1 MCPVSY
7 VNKMYPEISATEPCP
22 PKVRIGISACLLGQE
37 VRYNGGHKRD
47 DFLVDTFG
55 QFVEW
60 VPVCPEVE
68 LGMGTPRPPIRLE
81 KLNGGVRLRMPS
93 TGQDL
98 TEPMRDF
105 SRQRVEALASL
116 ELDGYVLKKD
126 SPSCGLERVKIY
138 HGAGAPMKDGRGL
151 FAQALVARLPH
162 LPVEEEGRLNDP
174 LLRENFITRVFVHH
188 RWQEGERGGWTRA
201 SLMRFHERHKF
212 LLMARNQS
220 AMRRLGKLLGE
231 SGKADSV
238 PDLAESYLA
247 GLTETLSRPASRR
260 GHANVLHHLLGF
272 VSDGLDRQD
281 RAELVETIERYR
293 QGLVPLVVP
302 LTLVR
307 HHVRRQGVD
316 YLRDQVYLE
325 PHPHEL
331 MLLNHV

>member
-1 MCPVSY
+1 MV
-7 VNKMYPEISATEPCP
+7 PEISATEPCP

-68 LGMGTPRPPIRLE
+68 LGMGTPRPAIRLE
-81 KLNGGVRLRMPS
+81 RVNGGVRLRRPS
-93 TGQDL
+93 TGQDF
-98 TEPMRDF
+98 TDPMQDF
-105 SRQRVEALASL
+105 SRQRVEALAAL

-126 SPSCGLERVKIY
+126 SPSCGLLRVKIY
-138 HGAGAPMKDGRGL
+138 HGAGAPQKDGVGV

-162 LPVEEEGRLNDP
+162 LPMEEEGRLNDP

-188 RWQEGERGGWTRA
+188 RWQEEEKAGWSRS

-231 SGKADSV
+231 SERGDSV
-238 PDLAESYLA
+238 PDLADAYLA

-260 GHANVLHHLLGF
+260 GHANVLHHLQGF
-272 VSDGLDRQD
+272 ISDGLDRQD
-281 RAELVETIERYR
+281 RAELLETIERYR

-307 HHVRRQGVD
+307 HHVRRQGVS

>member
-1 MCPVSY
+1 
-7 VNKMYPEISATEPCP
+7 MYPEISATEPGP

-37 VRYNGGHKRD
+37 VRYNGSHKRD

-68 LGMGTPRPPIRLE
+68 LGMGTPRPSIRLE
-81 KLNGGVRLRMPS
+81 RVNGGGGVRLRMPS
-93 TGQDL
+93 TGQDF
-98 TEPMRDF
+98 TESMREF
-105 SRQRVEALASL
+105 SRQRVEALATL

-138 HGAGAPMKDGRGL
+138 HGAGAPLKDGRGV
-151 FAQALVARLPH
+151 FAQALLARLPH
-162 LPVEEEGRLNDP
+162 LPLEEEGRLNDP

-188 RWQEGERGGWTRA
+188 RWHEGEREGWSRA
-201 SLMRFHERHKF
+201 SLMRFHERHKL

-220 AMRRLGKLLGE
+220 AMRRLGKMLGE
-231 SGKADSV
+231 SQRGDSIPALAD
-238 PDLAESYLA
+238 SYLA

-260 GHANVLHHLLGF
+260 GQTNVLQHLLGF

-307 HHVRRQGVD
+307 HHVRRQGVS